1 MWLKIQVLHISVA
14 QNMTACSSKINK
26 SMMLAFPLKISRQLK
41 QAIAI
46 LMSWV
51 AILLIILVL
60 TSNMWANFC
69 LFQQR

>member
-1 MWLKIQVLHISVA
+1 VA
-14 QNMTACSSKINK
+14 KNPSSAYFCCPEHFACSSKINK
-26 SMMLAFPLKISRQLK
+26 SMMLAFPLNISQQLK

>member
-1 MWLKIQVLHISVA
+1 VA
-14 QNMTACSSKINK
+14 KNPSSAFFCCPEHDFASKINK